1 MKRKVKRY
9 DGEEG
14 SEVESDDSGSSK
26 DYGIDYSESTNPGGS
41 LEDYK
46 PAKSQSFKE
55 AFAAGRAAALA
66 GGPKTFTWNGKTYG
80 TELAKPK
87 AASKST
93 PKEEPKSKSTAKE
106 EPKSEYK
113 TEFQRQQE
121 RAGEGSEAFG
131 RVMSRMGDKIK
142 SAISPSKSESRGS
155 GRIDTSNID
164 KKTLLSRKDMAKGGT
179 ASSRADG
186 CAQRGHTRGKYL

>member
-41 LEDYK
+41 LENYK

-87 AASKST
+87 AASKSI
-93 PKEEPKSKSTAKE
+93 PKE

>member
-93 PKEEPKSKSTAKE
+93 PKEEPKSKSTAK
-106 EPKSEYK
+106 
-113 TEFQRQQE
+113 
-121 RAGEGSEAFG
+121 AFG